1 VFDDNF
7 ETVFNDGKASEE
19 LDRIC
24 NELFVKSREC
34 YAEEEF
40 DEDGILVYRP
50 PSLDEVW
57 LSEPERRE
65 RQKSLDS
72 QHERTARQRVV
83 ESREVKRRL
92 ERSRE
97 SVPALEESD
106 VDTDDE
112 SLSGDP
118 VFDPGGEDVMP
129 ERDMYADHPGRKLDF
144 EDEVDTPEGASPPLQ
159 ATEEAL
165 EESPLGR
172 SVDGRSRRIR
182 KRYLCSMGEKQIPPA
197 VRQEMHLWRIS

>member
-24 NELFVKSREC
+24 NELFVNSREC

-50 PSLDEVW
+50 PPLDEVW

-65 RQKSLDS
+65 RRKSLDS
-72 QHERTARQRVV
+72 QRDRAARQRVV
-83 ESREVKRRL
+83 ESREVKKRL
-92 ERSRE
+92 EHSRE
-97 SVPALEESD
+97 PLPALEESD

-112 SLSGDP
+112 SLSGEP

-129 ERDMYADHPGRKLDF
+129 ECDMYADHPSRKLDF

-159 ATEEAL
+159 VSMKSIARL
-165 EESPLGR
+165 RWRP
-172 SVDGRSRRIR
+172 SRTR
-182 KRYLCSMGEKQIPPA
+182 
-197 VRQEMHLWRIS
+197 